1 MSIEVNNVSKKYG
14 NRQILDE
21 IKFSVS
27 DKEIVAFL
35 GPNGAGKSTTLKI
48 IAGFLFPDS
57 GEVKINGTDIQKNR
71 KMLQLKIGY
80 LPENNPL
87 YPEMYVKEYLEYV
100 ASIYQIKQKTTAI
113 ERVIEQTGLN
123 TEYTRKIGQLSKGYR
138 QRVGIAQ
145 AIIHNPSILLL
156 DEPTTGLDPIQLI
169 EIRQLLKDLRKDRS
183 ILFSTHNLNEVS
195 ELCEHIVILKNGK
208 IISDTMLDC
217 LAEEDTLEQLF
228 LRLTK

>member
-27 DKEIVAFL
+27 DNEIVAFL

-71 KMLQLKIGY
+71 KKLQLEIGY

-100 ASIYQIKQKTTAI
+100 AGIYQIKQKTTAI
-113 ERVIEQTGLN
+113 ERVVEQTGLS

-217 LAEEDTLEQLF
+217 LAEEETLEQLF